1 MPWVRALFKERKVW
15 ALADASGKPLE
26 EEGRTP
32 IRYSE
37 KAGAT
42 IYRAGA
48 SRIRAIPGAE
58 VQELPEGSVAEP
70 SVASPRT
77 QSRPGAKGS
86 GFGSAGRRT
95 VAQSEA
101 ARQSAQETLASL
113 PEGTHVVFTDG
124 ACVGNPG
131 PAGAGAVLR
140 CADGR
145 TLEEGLPLGEA
156 TNNVGELSAIG
167 LALDLLERAG
177 VSPEEPVALFTDS
190 KYSRGVLTEGWKAR
204 SNTELILELRSRL
217 EKWTGLSLHWVAGH
231 VGIPENERADE
242 LASDAARRQA

>member
-26 EEGRTP
+26 EGGRTP

-58 VQELPEGSVAEP
+58 AQDLPEGTMAEP
-70 SVASPRT
+70 SDSAST
-77 QSRPGAKGS
+77 RPKASARGS

-101 ARQSAQETLASL
+101 ARQSAVETLASL

-124 ACVGNPG
+124 ACMGNPG

-145 TLEEGLPLGEA
+145 TLEEGLSLGEA
-156 TNNVGELSAIG
+156 TNNVGELCAIG

-177 VSPEEPVALFTDS
+177 VSPGEPVALFTDS
-190 KYSRGVLTEGWKAR
+190 KYSRGVLVEGWKAR
-204 SNTELILELRSRL
+204 SNTELIMELRGRL

-242 LASDAARRQA
+242 LAGAAARRQV